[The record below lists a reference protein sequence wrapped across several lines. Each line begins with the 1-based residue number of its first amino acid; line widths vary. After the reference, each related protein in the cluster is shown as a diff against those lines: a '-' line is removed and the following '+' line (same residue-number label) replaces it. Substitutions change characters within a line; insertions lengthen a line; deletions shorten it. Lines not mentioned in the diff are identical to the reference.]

1 MVTEVLERLRDAQNH
16 HDLDAFVACF
26 HPDYR
31 SEQPVHPDRA
41 FVGREQVRRNWAE
54 VFAGVPD
61 FQAELLRSADQG
73 DTGWAE
79 WHWQGTRTDGT
90 RLDMR
95 GVTIFGVRDDRI
107 LWGRLYLEDVEAGQG
122 IDQAVQHMARG
133 TQ

>member
-1 MVTEVLERLRDAQNH
+1 VVTEVLERLRDAQNR

-26 HPDYR
+26 DPEYDSR
-31 SEQPVHPDRA
+31 QPLHPDRA
-41 FVGREQVRRNWAE
+41 FMGSQQVRQNWAG

-61 FQAELLRSADQG
+61 FRAELLRSAQRD

-79 WHWQGTRTDGT
+79 WHWHGTRADGS

-95 GVTIFGVRDDRI
+95 GVTIFGVRDGRI
-107 LWGRLYLEDVEAGQG
+107 VWGRLYLEDVEGGQG

-133 TQ
+133 PD